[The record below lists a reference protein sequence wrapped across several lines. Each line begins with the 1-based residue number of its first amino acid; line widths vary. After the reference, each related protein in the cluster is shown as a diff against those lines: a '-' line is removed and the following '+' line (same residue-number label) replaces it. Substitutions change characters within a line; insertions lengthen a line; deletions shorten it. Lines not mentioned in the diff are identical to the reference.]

1 MKTTKQMVKKGA
13 ILVVD
18 NVVRIYEQYAA
29 GHPNHKFRIRWQEPG
44 RGEVGKTRTDYAEAV
59 AFAKLQAKQIL
70 AGTIAANR
78 ATPAD
83 LAELVAARFKVA
95 KHNST
100 LLGAVEDWCRSRD
113 MVGDN
118 LIDACKYWNETRSA
132 PMVPTML
139 SAVMAEFIAEKDQ
152 SGRQGRRT
160 YSAKFKA
167 CLAGIGDRPF
177 HTLTRAMLAE
187 FFNRVGKRSAV
198 TSNDYLKR
206 MKELT
211 TFAKKMN
218 YAPRTVM
225 LDIDFIDAMKEPGKT
240 PEIISPAE
248 FYACLVFI
256 AKHHPHHLAAL
267 VLAGFCGLRQDEI
280 QGQRPAPGIKALPA
294 KDGKPAVRAVPPIP
308 RDQMPRQRWE
318 DIHLD
323 VAEPFLNVTKEK
335 ENTRAFRPIPICP
348 AAVAWLKLCFVNGV
362 KPTGYVGKG
371 GCMERVRDILQYNKV
386 VAYLGDNV
394 FRHGRCSYRY
404 KLVGARISAEE
415 AGHSEEIMIKHY
427 RNARVERP
435 DAETWFKIMPPDLV

>member
-1 MKTTKQMVKKGA
+1 MKTTKQTVKKGA

-18 NVVRIYEQYAA
+18 GVVRIYEQYTA

-44 RGEVGKTRTDYAEAV
+44 RGEVGKTRTDYDEAV

-70 AGTIAANR
+70 AGTAATNR

-83 LAELVAARFKVA
+83 LAELAAARFKVT

-118 LIDACKYWNETRSA
+118 LIEACKYWNETRSA
-132 PMVPTML
+132 PMIPTRL
-139 SAVMAEFIAEKDQ
+139 SVVMAEFIAEKEQ

-177 HTLTRAMLAE
+177 HTMTRAMLAE
-187 FFNRVGKRSAV
+187 FFNTVGKRSPV

-211 TFAKKMN
+211 MFAKKMN

-240 PEIISPAE
+240 PKVISPAQ
-248 FYACLVFI
+248 FQACLVYI
-256 AKHHPHHLAAL
+256 AKNHPHHLAAL
-267 VLAGFCGLRQDEI
+267 VLAGFCGLRQDEL
-280 QGQRPAPGIKALPA
+280 QGQRPAPGIKAQPA
-294 KDGKPAVRAVPPIP
+294 KDGKPAVKAVPPIP
-308 RDQMPRQRWE
+308 RDQMPRQIWE

-323 VAEPFLNVTKEK
+323 AAEPFLNLTKEK
-335 ENTRAFRPIPICP
+335 LNTRAARPVPLCP
-348 AAVAWLKLCFVNGV
+348 AAVAWLKLCFVNGA
-362 KPTGYVGKG
+362 KPTGYICNG
-371 GCMERVRDILQYNKV
+371 GAMERVRDILQYNNV
-386 VAYLGDNV
+386 VKPLGENV
-394 FRHGRCSYRY
+394 FRHSRCSYRL
-404 KLVGARISAEE
+404 KIVGLRISAEE

-427 RNARVERP
+427 RNARVELS
-435 DAETWFKIMPPDLV
+435 DAKAWFEIMPS